1 MAQPTYNN
9 DESQPGTA
17 SQPRQT
23 DQTDRQTRTLSNDLR
38 KFIVNAI
45 NDDGSLTVTARPRFD
60 KLREEAEREGEGE
73 KEAVTR
79 SANPR

>member
-1 MAQPTYNN
+1 MMSRNPAQPV
-9 DESQPGTA
+9 SQDRPDRA
-17 SQPRQT
+17 
-23 DQTDRQTRTLSNDLR
+23 DRQTRTLSNDLR

-60 KLREEAEREGEGE
+60 KLSEEAEREGESE
-73 KEAVTR
+73 KREAVAR

>member
-1 MAQPTYNN
+1 MHMAQPTYNN

-23 DQTDRQTRTLSNDLR
+23 DNLR

-60 KLREEAEREGEGE
+60 KLREQAEREGERE
-73 KEAVTR
+73 KREAVAR

>member
-17 SQPRQT
+17 SQPRQSRP
-23 DQTDRQTRTLSNDLR
+23 DRQTRTLSNDLR

-60 KLREEAEREGEGE
+60 KLREQAEREEE
-73 KEAVTR
+73 SEEREAVAR